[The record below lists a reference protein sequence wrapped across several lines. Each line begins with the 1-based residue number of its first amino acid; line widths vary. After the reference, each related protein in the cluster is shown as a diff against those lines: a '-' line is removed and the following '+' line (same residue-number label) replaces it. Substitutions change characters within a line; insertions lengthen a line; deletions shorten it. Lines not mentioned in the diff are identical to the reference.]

1 MTLDRMPLKGFGV
14 VNFELMLLRR
24 MHDHQQAL
32 VGAALK
38 NLGKSAT
45 DLRAAHAQWQRG
57 LRGGFPGGAARYRLA
72 LGKPAVVS
80 SRTVPLVGELAVEA
94 WPMPLWPGLQ
104 FQITFGPGGDVVDE
118 RLTRM
123 ADSAAPAIA
132 SVADLRPW
140 LLVIDD
146 VESACSPVRYRMSG
160 GAVAS
165 HAAAAFTTPDGVA
178 CEAQF
183 SWGLLQAVTNADH
196 GNPQAD

>member
-24 MHDHQQAL
+24 MHDHQPTL
-32 VGAALK
+32 VVAALK

-72 LGKPAVVS
+72 LGKPPVVS
-80 SRTVPLVGELAVEA
+80 SRLLPAVGELAIEA

-104 FQITFGPGGDVVDE
+104 FQVTFGPGGDVVDE
-118 RLTRM
+118 RLARM
-123 ADSAAPAIA
+123 SDGAAPAIA

-146 VESACSPVRYRMSG
+146 LESTCAPVHYRMSAG
-160 GAVAS
+160 TVAS
-165 HAAAAFTTPDGVA
+165 HAAAAFATPDGTA

-183 SWGLLQAVTNADH
+183 SWGLLQSATAVDG
-196 GNPQAD
+196 GNQQAN